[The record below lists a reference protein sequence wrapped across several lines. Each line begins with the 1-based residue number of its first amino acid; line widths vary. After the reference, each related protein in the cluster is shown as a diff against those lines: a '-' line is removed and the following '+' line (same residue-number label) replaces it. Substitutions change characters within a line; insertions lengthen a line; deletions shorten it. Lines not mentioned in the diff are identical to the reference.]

1 VQPAVKRAILGL
13 VVLDALLASAFVGS
27 MGLLLAVLLIPG
39 IILGRWIY
47 ST

>member
-1 VQPAVKRAILGL
+1 L

-27 MGLLLAVLLIPG
+27 VGLLLAVLLIPG
-39 IILGRWIY
+39 IILGRWLY